1 MSKYCAHPSCFLSG
15 SVRLAASQRRKQDY
29 TLLRESWENYSA
41 EKKTAGMPSKTHPEE
56 LPYDSLP
63 LTAKRGKKA

>member
-1 MSKYCAHPSCFLSG
+1 MHIPLAFSLAVLS
-15 SVRLAASQRRKQDY
+15 SQQARRKQDY

-63 LTAKRGKKA
+63 LTAKRGKKAWL